1 MKKHLLLWIAAT
13 ALCCSCTQKKETS
26 QPQPFKDG
34 EFKEWAQTPPMGWNS
49 WDCYGAGVT
58 EDELLG
64 NAEFMRDRL
73 KQYGYQYVVC
83 DIQWYEPAAKGN
95 VYNNFADLCMDEY
108 SRLIPAV
115 NRFPSSANG
124 AGFKP
129 IADKI
134 HSMGLKFG
142 IHIMRGI
149 PRQAVHRNTR
159 IYGTTARARD
169 IASQFSLCPWNTDM
183 YGVDTEKRGAEEYYD
198 SLFKLYASWGV
209 DFVKVDDMANTEFSP
224 QNPYSAEKEIEMI
237 RAAIDRSGRDMVLS
251 LSPGPAPLNKAEHLS
266 ENANMWRIS
275 GDFWDRWDKLL
286 NMFSLCE
293 KWYPYVKDGSFPDC
307 DILPLGKLCI
317 DGSYMGDMGRDSGF
331 TKEEQ
336 KTMMT
341 LWAVFRSPLFF
352 GGELR
357 LTDNYTL
364 SLVTNPEVINV
375 NQNSEKPLFV
385 YNKGGIAVW
394 QTKIE
399 NCTAVAVFNLSDEEK
414 HYKLSFSDLGIENV
428 RAVRDLWARKDIPK
442 CENDVAVSLKPH
454 SSEFFEIY

>member
-1 MKKHLLLWIAAT
+1 MKDFI
-13 ALCCSCTQKKETS
+13 KK
-26 QPQPFKDG
+26 
-34 EFKEWAQTPPMGWNS
+34 PPMGWNS

-73 KQYGYQYVVC
+73 KQYGYQYVIC

-209 DFVKVDDMANTEFSP
+209 DFVKVDDIANTEFSP

-237 RAAIDRSGRDMVLS
+237 RAAIDRSSRDMVLS

>member
-1 MKKHLLLWIAAT
+1 MKDFI
-13 ALCCSCTQKKETS
+13 KK
-26 QPQPFKDG
+26 
-34 EFKEWAQTPPMGWNS
+34 PPMGWNS

-124 AGFKP
+124 VGFKP

-209 DFVKVDDMANTEFSP
+209 DFVKVDDIANTEFSP

-251 LSPGPAPLNKAEHLS
+251 LSPGPAPLNKSEHLS

-364 SLVTNPEVINV
+364 SLVANPEVINV
-375 NQNSEKPLFV
+375 NQNSEKPLLV

-399 NCTAVAVFNLSDEEK
+399 NCTAVAVFNLSNEEK

>member
-1 MKKHLLLWIAAT
+1 MKDFI
-13 ALCCSCTQKKETS
+13 KK
-26 QPQPFKDG
+26 
-34 EFKEWAQTPPMGWNS
+34 PPMGWNS

-58 EDELLG
+58 EDKLLG

-149 PRQAVHRNTR
+149 PRQAVHRNTC

-209 DFVKVDDMANTEFSP
+209 DFVKVDDIANTEFSP

-307 DILPLGKLCI
+307 DILPLGKLCV

-375 NQNSEKPLFV
+375 NQNSEKPLFL

>member
-1 MKKHLLLWIAAT
+1 MKDFI
-13 ALCCSCTQKKETS
+13 KK
-26 QPQPFKDG
+26 
-34 EFKEWAQTPPMGWNS
+34 PPMGWNS

-209 DFVKVDDMANTEFSP
+209 DFVKVDDIANTEFSP

-266 ENANMWRIS
+266 KNANMWRIS

>member
-1 MKKHLLLWIAAT
+1 MKDFI
-13 ALCCSCTQKKETS
+13 KK
-26 QPQPFKDG
+26 
-34 EFKEWAQTPPMGWNS
+34 PPMGWNS

-73 KQYGYQYVVC
+73 KQYGYQYVIC

-209 DFVKVDDMANTEFSP
+209 DFVKVDDIANTEFSP

-237 RAAIDRSGRDMVLS
+237 RAAIDRSSRDMVLS
-251 LSPGPAPLNKAEHLS
+251 LSPGPALLNKAEHLS

>member
-1 MKKHLLLWIAAT
+1 
-13 ALCCSCTQKKETS
+13 
-26 QPQPFKDG
+26 
-34 EFKEWAQTPPMGWNS
+34 
-49 WDCYGAGVT
+49 
-58 EDELLG
+58 
-64 NAEFMRDRL
+64 
-73 KQYGYQYVVC
+73 
-83 DIQWYEPAAKGN
+83 
-95 VYNNFADLCMDEY
+95 
-108 SRLIPAV
+108 
-115 NRFPSSANG
+115 
-124 AGFKP
+124 
-129 IADKI
+129 
-134 HSMGLKFG
+134 
-142 IHIMRGI
+142 
-149 PRQAVHRNTR
+149 
-159 IYGTTARARD
+159 
-169 IASQFSLCPWNTDM
+169 
-183 YGVDTEKRGAEEYYD
+183 
-198 SLFKLYASWGV
+198 
-209 DFVKVDDMANTEFSP
+209 
-224 QNPYSAEKEIEMI
+224 
-237 RAAIDRSGRDMVLS
+237 MVLS

-414 HYKLSFSDLGIENV
+414 HYKLSFSHLGIENV

-442 CENDVAVSLKPH
+442 CENDVTVSLKPH

>member
-1 MKKHLLLWIAAT
+1 MKDFI
-13 ALCCSCTQKKETS
+13 KK
-26 QPQPFKDG
+26 
-34 EFKEWAQTPPMGWNS
+34 PPMGWNS

-209 DFVKVDDMANTEFSP
+209 DFVKVDDTANTEFSP

-428 RAVRDLWARKDIPK
+428 RAVRELWARKDISK
-442 CENDVAVSLKPH
+442 FENDVAVSLKPH

>member
-1 MKKHLLLWIAAT
+1 MKDFI
-13 ALCCSCTQKKETS
+13 KKPS
-26 QPQPFKDG
+26 
-34 EFKEWAQTPPMGWNS
+34 MGWNS

-209 DFVKVDDMANTEFSP
+209 DFVKVDDIANTEFSP

>member
-1 MKKHLLLWIAAT
+1 MKEFI
-13 ALCCSCTQKKETS
+13 KK
-26 QPQPFKDG
+26 
-34 EFKEWAQTPPMGWNS
+34 PPMGWNS

-73 KQYGYQYVVC
+73 KQYGYQYVIC

-209 DFVKVDDMANTEFSP
+209 DFVKVDDIANTEFSP

-399 NCTAVAVFNLSDEEK
+399 NGTAVAIFNLSDEEK

-442 CENDVAVSLKPH
+442 FENDVAVSLKPH

>member
-1 MKKHLLLWIAAT
+1 MKDFI
-13 ALCCSCTQKKETS
+13 KK
-26 QPQPFKDG
+26 
-34 EFKEWAQTPPMGWNS
+34 PPMGWNS

-95 VYNNFADLCMDEY
+95 IYNNFADLCMDEY

-209 DFVKVDDMANTEFSP
+209 DFVKVDDIANTEFSP

-375 NQNSEKPLFV
+375 NQNSEKPLLV

-442 CENDVAVSLKPH
+442 CENDVTVSLKPH

>member
-1 MKKHLLLWIAAT
+1 MKDFI
-13 ALCCSCTQKKETS
+13 KK
-26 QPQPFKDG
+26 
-34 EFKEWAQTPPMGWNS
+34 PPMGWNS

-64 NAEFMRDRL
+64 NAGFMRDRL

-209 DFVKVDDMANTEFSP
+209 DFVKVDDIANTEFSP

-331 TKEEQ
+331 TNEEQ

-375 NQNSEKPLFV
+375 NQNSEKPLLV

-414 HYKLSFSDLGIENV
+414 HYKLSFLNLGIENV
-428 RAVRDLWARKDIPK
+428 RAVRDLWARKDISK
-442 CENDVAVSLKPH
+442 CENDVTVSLKPH

>member
-1 MKKHLLLWIAAT
+1 MKDFI
-13 ALCCSCTQKKETS
+13 KK
-26 QPQPFKDG
+26 
-34 EFKEWAQTPPMGWNS
+34 PPMGWNS

-95 VYNNFADLCMDEY
+95 VYNNFADLCMDEC

-209 DFVKVDDMANTEFSP
+209 DFVKVDDIANTEFSP

-375 NQNSEKPLFV
+375 NQNSEKPLLV

-428 RAVRDLWARKDIPK
+428 RAVRDLWARKDILK
-442 CENDVAVSLKPH
+442 CENDVTVSLKPH

>member
-1 MKKHLLLWIAAT
+1 MKDFI
-13 ALCCSCTQKKETS
+13 KK
-26 QPQPFKDG
+26 
-34 EFKEWAQTPPMGWNS
+34 PPMGWNS

-73 KQYGYQYVVC
+73 KQYGYQYVIC

-209 DFVKVDDMANTEFSP
+209 DFVKVDDIANTEFSP

-266 ENANMWRIS
+266 KNANMWRIS

-317 DGSYMGDMGRDSGF
+317 DGSYMGNMGRDSGF

-442 CENDVAVSLKPH
+442 CENDVTVSLKPH

>member
-1 MKKHLLLWIAAT
+1 MKDFI
-13 ALCCSCTQKKETS
+13 KK
-26 QPQPFKDG
+26 
-34 EFKEWAQTPPMGWNS
+34 PPMGWNS

-64 NAEFMRDRL
+64 NAEFIRDRL

-183 YGVDTEKRGAEEYYD
+183 YGVNTEKRGAEEYYD

-209 DFVKVDDMANTEFSP
+209 DFVKVDDIANTEFSP

-266 ENANMWRIS
+266 KNANMWRIS

-414 HYKLSFSDLGIENV
+414 HYKLSFLNLGIENV

-442 CENDVAVSLKPH
+442 CENDVSVSLKPH

>member
-1 MKKHLLLWIAAT
+1 MKDFI
-13 ALCCSCTQKKETS
+13 KK
-26 QPQPFKDG
+26 
-34 EFKEWAQTPPMGWNS
+34 PPMGWNS

-73 KQYGYQYVVC
+73 KQYGYQYVIC

-209 DFVKVDDMANTEFSP
+209 DFVKVDDIANTEFSP

-266 ENANMWRIS
+266 KNANMWRIS

>member
-1 MKKHLLLWIAAT
+1 MKDFI
-13 ALCCSCTQKKETS
+13 KK
-26 QPQPFKDG
+26 
-34 EFKEWAQTPPMGWNS
+34 PPMGWNS

-209 DFVKVDDMANTEFSP
+209 DFVKVDDIANTEFSP

-442 CENDVAVSLKPH
+442 CENDVVVSLKPH
-454 SSEFFEIY
+454 SSEFFEIH

>member
-1 MKKHLLLWIAAT
+1 MQDFIKK
-13 ALCCSCTQKKETS
+13 
-26 QPQPFKDG
+26 
-34 EFKEWAQTPPMGWNS
+34 PPMGWNS

-169 IASQFSLCPWNTDM
+169 IAFQFSLCPWNTDM

-209 DFVKVDDMANTEFSP
+209 DFVKVDDIANTEFSP

-307 DILPLGKLCI
+307 DILPLGRLCI

-375 NQNSEKPLFV
+375 NQNSEKPLLV

>member
-1 MKKHLLLWIAAT
+1 MKDFI
-13 ALCCSCTQKKETS
+13 KK
-26 QPQPFKDG
+26 
-34 EFKEWAQTPPMGWNS
+34 PPMGWNS

-209 DFVKVDDMANTEFSP
+209 DFVKVDDIANTEFSP

-428 RAVRDLWARKDIPK
+428 RAVRDLWARKDISK
-442 CENDVAVSLKPH
+442 CENDVTVSLKPH

>member
-1 MKKHLLLWIAAT
+1 MKDFI
-13 ALCCSCTQKKETS
+13 KK
-26 QPQPFKDG
+26 
-34 EFKEWAQTPPMGWNS
+34 PPMGWNS

-58 EDELLG
+58 EAELLG
-64 NAEFMRDRL
+64 NAEFMRDRS
-73 KQYGYQYVVC
+73 KQYGYQYVIC

-209 DFVKVDDMANTEFSP
+209 DFVKVDDIANTEFSP

-375 NQNSEKPLFV
+375 NQNSEKPLLV

-414 HYKLSFSDLGIENV
+414 HYKLSFSDFGIENV

-442 CENDVAVSLKPH
+442 CENDVTVSLKPH

>member
-1 MKKHLLLWIAAT
+1 MKDFI
-13 ALCCSCTQKKETS
+13 KK
-26 QPQPFKDG
+26 
-34 EFKEWAQTPPMGWNS
+34 PPMGWNS

-209 DFVKVDDMANTEFSP
+209 DFVKVDDIANTEFSP

-266 ENANMWRIS
+266 KNANMWRIS

-286 NMFSLCE
+286 NMFSFCE

>member
-1 MKKHLLLWIAAT
+1 MKDFI
-13 ALCCSCTQKKETS
+13 KK
-26 QPQPFKDG
+26 
-34 EFKEWAQTPPMGWNS
+34 PPMGWNS

-159 IYGTTARARD
+159 IYGTTAHARD

-209 DFVKVDDMANTEFSP
+209 DFVKVDDIANTEFSP

-399 NCTAVAVFNLSDEEK
+399 NCTAVAVFNLSDEENR
-414 HYKLSFSDLGIENV
+414 HILKLSDLGIENV

-442 CENDVAVSLKPH
+442 CENDVAVSLEPH

>member
-1 MKKHLLLWIAAT
+1 MKDFI
-13 ALCCSCTQKKETS
+13 KK
-26 QPQPFKDG
+26 
-34 EFKEWAQTPPMGWNS
+34 PPMGWNS

-159 IYGTTARARD
+159 IYGTTAHARD

-209 DFVKVDDMANTEFSP
+209 DFVKVDDIANTEFSP

-341 LWAVFRSPLFF
+341 LWGVFRSPIFF

-357 LTDNYTL
+357 LTDNYSL

-428 RAVRDLWARKDIPK
+428 RAVRDLWARKDIQK
-442 CENDVAVSLKPH
+442 CENDVTVSLKPH

>member
-1 MKKHLLLWIAAT
+1 MKDFI
-13 ALCCSCTQKKETS
+13 KK
-26 QPQPFKDG
+26 
-34 EFKEWAQTPPMGWNS
+34 PPMGWNS

-83 DIQWYEPAAKGN
+83 DIQWYEPAATGN

-159 IYGTTARARD
+159 IYGTTVRARD

-209 DFVKVDDMANTEFSP
+209 DFVKVDDIANTEFSP

-442 CENDVAVSLKPH
+442 CENDVTVSLKPH
-454 SSEFFEIY
+454 SSAFFEIY

>member
-1 MKKHLLLWIAAT
+1 MKDFI
-13 ALCCSCTQKKETS
+13 KK
-26 QPQPFKDG
+26 
-34 EFKEWAQTPPMGWNS
+34 PPMGWNS

-209 DFVKVDDMANTEFSP
+209 DFVKVDDIANTEFSP

>member
-1 MKKHLLLWIAAT
+1 MKDFI
-13 ALCCSCTQKKETS
+13 KK
-26 QPQPFKDG
+26 
-34 EFKEWAQTPPMGWNS
+34 PPMGWNS

-209 DFVKVDDMANTEFSP
+209 DFVKVDDIANTEFSP
-224 QNPYSAEKEIEMI
+224 QNPYSAEKEIDMI

>member
-1 MKKHLLLWIAAT
+1 MKDFI
-13 ALCCSCTQKKETS
+13 KK
-26 QPQPFKDG
+26 
-34 EFKEWAQTPPMGWNS
+34 PPMGWNS

-209 DFVKVDDMANTEFSP
+209 DFVKVDDIANTEFSP

-364 SLVTNPEVINV
+364 SIVTNPEVINV

-428 RAVRDLWARKDIPK
+428 RAVRDLWARKDIPIF
-442 CENDVAVSLKPH
+442 ENDVAVSLKPH

>member
-1 MKKHLLLWIAAT
+1 MKDFI
-13 ALCCSCTQKKETS
+13 KK
-26 QPQPFKDG
+26 
-34 EFKEWAQTPPMGWNS
+34 PPMGWNS

-129 IADKI
+129 IVDKI

-209 DFVKVDDMANTEFSP
+209 DFVKVDDIANTEFSP

-266 ENANMWRIS
+266 KNANMWRIS

-317 DGSYMGDMGRDSGF
+317 DGSYMGNMGRDSGF

-414 HYKLSFSDLGIENV
+414 HYKLSFLNLGIENV

-442 CENDVAVSLKPH
+442 CENDVTVSLKPH

>member
-1 MKKHLLLWIAAT
+1 MKDFI
-13 ALCCSCTQKKETS
+13 KK
-26 QPQPFKDG
+26 
-34 EFKEWAQTPPMGWNS
+34 PPMGWNS

-209 DFVKVDDMANTEFSP
+209 DFVKVDDIANTEFSP

-385 YNKGGIAVW
+385 YNKGGIAEW

-414 HYKLSFSDLGIENV
+414 HYRLSFSDLGIENV

>member
-1 MKKHLLLWIAAT
+1 MKDFI
-13 ALCCSCTQKKETS
+13 KK
-26 QPQPFKDG
+26 
-34 EFKEWAQTPPMGWNS
+34 PPMGWNS

-209 DFVKVDDMANTEFSP
+209 DFVKVDDIANTEFSP
-224 QNPYSAEKEIEMI
+224 QNPYSADKEIEMI

-266 ENANMWRIS
+266 KNANMWRIS

-286 NMFSLCE
+286 NMFSFCE

-331 TKEEQ
+331 AKEEQ

-428 RAVRDLWARKDIPK
+428 RAVRDLWARKDIQK
-442 CENDVAVSLKPH
+442 CENDVTVSLKPH

>member
-1 MKKHLLLWIAAT
+1 MKDFI
-13 ALCCSCTQKKETS
+13 KK
-26 QPQPFKDG
+26 
-34 EFKEWAQTPPMGWNS
+34 PPMGWNS

-209 DFVKVDDMANTEFSP
+209 DFVKVDDIANTEFSS

-266 ENANMWRIS
+266 KNANMWRIS

-414 HYKLSFSDLGIENV
+414 HYKLSFLNLGIENV

-442 CENDVAVSLKPH
+442 CENDVTVSLKPH

>member
-1 MKKHLLLWIAAT
+1 MKDFI
-13 ALCCSCTQKKETS
+13 KK
-26 QPQPFKDG
+26 
-34 EFKEWAQTPPMGWNS
+34 PPMGWNS

-83 DIQWYEPAAKGN
+83 DIQWYEPAATGN

-169 IASQFSLCPWNTDM
+169 IASQFSLCSWNTDM

-209 DFVKVDDMANTEFSP
+209 DFVKVDDIANTEFSP

-341 LWAVFRSPLFF
+341 LWEKQQFADC
-352 GGELR
+352 R
-357 LTDNYTL
+357 L
-364 SLVTNPEVINV
+364 
-375 NQNSEKPLFV
+375 
-385 YNKGGIAVW
+385 
-394 QTKIE
+394 
-399 NCTAVAVFNLSDEEK
+399 NL
-414 HYKLSFSDLGIENV
+414 YI
-428 RAVRDLWARKDIPK
+428 
-442 CENDVAVSLKPH
+442 
-454 SSEFFEIY
+454 